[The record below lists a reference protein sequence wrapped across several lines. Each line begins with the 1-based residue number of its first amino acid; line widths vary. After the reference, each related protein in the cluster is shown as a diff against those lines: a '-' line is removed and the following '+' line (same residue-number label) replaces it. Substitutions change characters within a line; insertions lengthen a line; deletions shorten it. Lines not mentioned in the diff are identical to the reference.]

1 MRTLFDVL
9 LSWAVVLSGYPAP
22 ERTPEVL
29 PLAPESLHQRACG
42 DIRPCSVVALLV
54 PGSDEVLIDAR
65 LDFENDTEAQ
75 SLIVHEFVHYL
86 QRLAG
91 RMDDQHM
98 DCEQRVALER
108 EAYLVQAR
116 FAAEH
121 GSGSRVAAIALGLL
135 PRICEK
141 PGALLEH
148 LPHAAMGSPS
158 TTPQPAPET
167 EPEALNP

>member
-9 LSWAVVLSGYPAP
+9 LSWAVTLSEYPAP
-22 ERTPEVL
+22 EHPPAVVALPPEQ
-29 PLAPESLHQRACG
+29 LHQRVCG
-42 DIRPCSVVALLV
+42 DVRPCAVLALLV
-54 PGSDEVLIDAR
+54 PAADEVLIDAR
-65 LDFENDTEAQ
+65 LDIENDTEAQ
-75 SLIVHEFVHYL
+75 SLLVHEFVHYL

-91 RMDDQHM
+91 RMDAGDM
-98 DCEQRVALER
+98 SCEERVALER

-121 GSGSRVAAIALGLL
+121 GSGSRVAAMAVGLL

-148 LPHAAMGSPS
+148 LPHAALGSP
-158 TTPQPAPET
+158 PAPSSPEP
-167 EPEALNP
+167 EPEAPLP